1 MLRAVLVG
9 MLREIAEKPRRRR
22 ICFCAEGLGTNEVL
36 KQGRRPPR
44 TPPRWASSV
53 EGRRRKY
60 FPLLARREGVGTPNL
75 LIRSHRGLLPRVDL
89 RKCTSDASGSS

>member
-36 KQGRRPPR
+36 KPR
-44 TPPRWASSV
+44 KTPASDTPQV
-53 EGRRRKY
+53 GVFREGRRCPSPRRT
-60 FPLLARREGVGTPNL
+60 ARRAV
-75 LIRSHRGLLPRVDL
+75 
-89 RKCTSDASGSS
+89 